1 MFWCQSQVYLG
12 NARFRPGA
20 RTPFIYFN
28 LHLSGNVLGQLFPW
42 NLLINKTKSILLSFL
57 QDAHLYESLI
67 CLYLSNFLATSYKI
81 KILDYK
87 NFGVRS
93 KPWVCPRQKHVPF
106 SLCISLEKSQPIFWH
121 IKKLVS
127 GFHGLSGM
135 FIYTKKHVIKSG
147 DIITNSFPV
156 SNVKKAKWSNP
167 KEYHKT
173 LGKQLYVQGNSLEL
187 KF

>member
-20 RTPFIYFN
+20 RTPCIYFN

-106 SLCISLEKSQPIFWH
+106 SLCISLEITTYFLAYQ
-121 IKKLVS
+121 
-127 GFHGLSGM
+127 
-135 FIYTKKHVIKSG
+135 KSG
-147 DIITNSFPV
+147 EWISWIIWHV
-156 SNVKKAKWSNP
+156 YIH
-167 KEYHKT
+167 KEAC
-173 LGKQLYVQGNSLEL
+173 N
-187 KF
+187 